1 MIKDDNLFLEWEY
14 TSGEDPIFILSY
26 RHENDEMSHTVDLN
40 SESKNGNMVQYR
52 AEYTIPC
59 VKPGRYI
66 CQMQAKC
73 YFGVSEMSDEISAWN
88 DDEVSFVLMSLMI
101 K

>member
-1 MIKDDNLFLEWEY
+1 
-14 TSGEDPIFILSY
+14 
-26 RHENDEMSHTVDLN
+26 MSHTVDLN
-40 SESKNGNMVQYR
+40 SEFKNGNMVQYR
-52 AEYTIPC
+52 AEYTIPY

-88 DDEVSFVLMSLMI
+88 DDEVSFVLMSLTI

>member
-1 MIKDDNLFLEWEY
+1 
-14 TSGEDPIFILSY
+14 
-26 RHENDEMSHTVDLN
+26 MSHTVDLN
-40 SESKNGNMVQYR
+40 SEFKNGNMVQYR
-52 AEYTIPC
+52 AEYTIPY

-88 DDEVSFVLMSLMI
+88 DDEVSFVLMSLTI
-101 K
+101 N

>member
-1 MIKDDNLFLEWEY
+1 
-14 TSGEDPIFILSY
+14 
-26 RHENDEMSHTVDLN
+26 MSHTVDLN
-40 SESKNGNMVQYR
+40 SEFKNGNMVQYR
-52 AEYTIPC
+52 AEYTIPY